1 MSHPLLSIVIPTR
14 QRHDT
19 LVYAM
24 ASILDQDFKDLELIV
39 MDNFS
44 SPETAEVV
52 ASFND
57 ARVAYYRSPQ
67 RLSMTEN
74 WELGLSYAT
83 GEYVSILGDDDAFI
97 PDAFALCESLINSYE
112 FKTISWQPSLYTWS
126 TFIAPWRR
134 DQLSLEL
141 NQSVSILDSKFV
153 LGQVYEGL
161 ASYTNLPML
170 YNSFVHKSIINSI
183 KSHCGQY
190 FLSSCPDVYSGI
202 VNAWFLE
209 SYFFSVRPLSIA
221 GASHHSTG
229 SSFAYREIKESS
241 TQVNQFLAEV
251 KEDDFNNPHSQ
262 LIPTDNLEISIANV
276 LLHAKDK
283 FFPEDQTIQ
292 LNIFNLLQSIADQ
305 INRNNSTY
313 ERTFEY
319 IKALA
324 EKHNISL
331 TKLKIPPKLTQNKVF
346 VSHQGIVERESGFIG
361 LVINCKQAN
370 VTNVLQA
377 SKLAQSVLPSNE
389 SFLDVCRDLLHTNET
404 ENHKSILNTLNLRK
418 INLAIFPD
426 WQVSADLII
435 FELTSIIK
443 TIVTHPLSKQISLLI
458 YVDDQSDLQKV
469 DEIISDILIQIVL
482 DEDLQFSEDTEPS
495 ISILENFSQ
504 SEWLE
509 IAASLHGIILMT
521 HENQNILNQIN
532 IYHQE
537 SGKLPLKQIKN
548 ISVLTEILD

>member
-24 ASILDQDFKDLELIV
+24 ASILEQDFKDLELIV

-97 PDAFALCESLINSYE
+97 PDAFKLCESLISLY
-112 FKTISWQPSLYTWS
+112 KLKIISWQQSIYTWPS
-126 TFIAPWRR
+126 FIVPWER
-134 DQLSLEL
+134 DQLYVEL
-141 NQSVSILDSKFV
+141 KQSASILDSKFI
-153 LGQVYEGL
+153 LKQVYQGL
-161 ASYTNLPML
+161 ATYTNLPML
-170 YNSFVHKSIINSI
+170 YNSFVHKDIINAV
-183 KSHCGQY
+183 KFHYGQY
-190 FLSSCPDVYSGI
+190 FLSYCPDVYSGI
-202 VNAWFLE
+202 VNAWF
-209 SYFFSVRPLSIA
+209 SDRYFFSLRPFSISGLSR
-221 GASHHSTG
+221 HSTG
-229 SSFAYREIKESS
+229 SSFGYRHLKESS
-241 TQVNQFLAEV
+241 VQVDQFLAEV
-251 KEDDFNNPHSQ
+251 KEADFSTIHSQ
-262 LIPTDNLEISIANV
+262 LISADILEISIANV

-283 FFPEDQTIQ
+283 LFPEDQDIQ
-292 LNIFNLLQSIADQ
+292 LNIFNLIQSIANQ
-305 INRNNSTY
+305 INRNNSSY
-313 ERTFEY
+313 EIILEY
-319 IKALA
+319 INALA
-324 EKHNISL
+324 DKHNVSISSL
-331 TKLKIPPKLTQNKVF
+331 NMPPKLTEEQ
-346 VSHQGIVERESGFIG
+346 VSISYQGVIERESGLIG
-361 LVINCKQAN
+361 LVINCEQAG